1 MSGSENG
8 QGPKSPNRSPSEE
21 ENRASAARMVLDQ
34 SARPRRCSLELP
46 SRLPFETW
54 QRIGRQISLI
64 SDCSRW
70 WLGDWLIYGELQYP
84 NRYRLAIEATS
95 LDYQTLKNYAWIAR
109 RIPRSRR
116 RDQLSLQHHAEVA
129 ALPPSEQERWLQQAV
144 EEGWTR
150 TELRKRLRASRNG
163 HASKKPDE
171 ATVRIDVL
179 AERQRRWQEAAEAM
193 DLSLAEWIVVIL
205 DQAAGHVTATGT
217 RNDKDP

>member
-8 QGPKSPNRSPSEE
+8 QHYTSPHRSPIEE
-21 ENRASAARMVLDQ
+21 ANRVSAARMVLDQ
-34 SARPRRCSLELP
+34 SARPRRSGLELP
-46 SRLPFETW
+46 PRLPFETW

-70 WLGDWLIYGELQYP
+70 WLGDWLIYGERHYP
-84 NRYRLAIEATS
+84 NRYRMAIEATS

-129 ALPPSEQERWLQQAV
+129 ALPPSEQEHWLRQAA
-144 EEGWTR
+144 ELGWTR
-150 TELRKRLRASRNG
+150 RELRKRLREIRNG
-163 HASKKPDE
+163 GVDKKPDE

-193 DLSLAEWIVVIL
+193 ELSLAEWIVVIL
-205 DQAAGHVTATGT
+205 DQAAVEVAGDVAK
-217 RNDKDP
+217 NEEEA